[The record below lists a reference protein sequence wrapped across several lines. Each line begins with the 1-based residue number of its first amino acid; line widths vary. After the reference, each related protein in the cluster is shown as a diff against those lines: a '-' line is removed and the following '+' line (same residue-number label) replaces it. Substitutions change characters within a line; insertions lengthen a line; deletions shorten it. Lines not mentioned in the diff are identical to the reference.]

1 MCVVAAECVT
11 AGFPSERKRLSDAAG
26 TEPQQKDCAE
36 RLKKWTRSHLA
47 WEALCGGK
55 AAPTVYLA
63 FMTNGTFGAA
73 VREAARARP
82 DVCLFDKDNAEAL
95 VLFAHALPLLR
106 APCGSDGDD
115 GVAPDD
121 Q

>member
-82 DVCLFDKDNAEAL
+82 DVCPLRRDVAPVASH
-95 VLFAHALPLLR
+95 VLAAATVPFR
-106 APCGSDGDD
+106 APRRASL
-115 GVAPDD
+115 VRR
-121 Q
+121 